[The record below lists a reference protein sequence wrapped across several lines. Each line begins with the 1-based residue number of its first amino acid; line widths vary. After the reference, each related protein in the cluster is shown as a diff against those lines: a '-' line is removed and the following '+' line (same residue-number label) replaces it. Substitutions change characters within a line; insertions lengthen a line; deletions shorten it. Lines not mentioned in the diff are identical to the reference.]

1 MSKHLSFVQYG
12 LRWNVKDIMN
22 YVIVRKFYGLGIH
35 QHFIQRFNLNNNN
48 PSVDF
53 ESMYNVS
60 QLSFFIIITLHK
72 RELHPEREY
81 TINKTERRSR
91 TEKHCE
97 KDL

>member
-1 MSKHLSFVQYG
+1 MIFVLEWGRSIKG
-12 LRWNVKDIMN
+12 LKCKWNVKDIMN

-60 QLSFFIIITLHK
+60 QLSFFHYYHST
-72 RELHPEREY
+72 
-81 TINKTERRSR
+81 
-91 TEKHCE
+91 
-97 KDL
+97 